1 MTYKVLD
8 LFCGAGG
15 LSLGFK
21 NAGFEIVGGVEFD
34 EAAIK
39 THNYNFNKDG
49 KALFEYQGDITQ
61 VTDDEI
67 QNLKNKI
74 DVIIGGPPCQGFS
87 NGNRQQK
94 LEDDP
99 RNKLFF
105 EYIRFIRIIKPK
117 AFLIENVPQILTK
130 NNGFAKESI
139 LRITDELGYNVESR
153 ILKSEDY
160 GVPQCRRRCFFVGIS
175 KEYNIS
181 FNFDKMKPIFS
192 NTTVHDAIAD
202 LEVLE
207 NGSNINTL
215 KNIKRTPLQ
224 DYYYDS
230 SNDCINNHKPS
241 KHKQIVIDRIKYV
254 PQGGNWKD
262 VPEYMWDTKRD
273 NRHSS
278 AYRRLDYSKPSI
290 TIDTGHMNYFHP
302 IFHRV
307 PTVRESARIQTFTDD
322 FVFIG
327 TITQQLRQVGNAV
340 PPLMAQS
347 IATEIKN
354 ILDGDNDE

>member
-1 MTYKVLD
+1 M
-8 LFCGAGG
+8 
-15 LSLGFK
+15 
-21 NAGFEIVGGVEFD
+21 
-34 EAAIK
+34 
-39 THNYNFNKDG
+39 
-49 KALFEYQGDITQ
+49 
-61 VTDDEI
+61 
-67 QNLKNKI
+67 
-74 DVIIGGPPCQGFS
+74 
-87 NGNRQQK
+87 
-94 LEDDP
+94 
-99 RNKLFF
+99 
-105 EYIRFIRIIKPK
+105 
-117 AFLIENVPQILTK
+117 PQILTK

-202 LEVLE
+202 LEELE

-354 ILDGDNDE
+354 ILNGDNDE